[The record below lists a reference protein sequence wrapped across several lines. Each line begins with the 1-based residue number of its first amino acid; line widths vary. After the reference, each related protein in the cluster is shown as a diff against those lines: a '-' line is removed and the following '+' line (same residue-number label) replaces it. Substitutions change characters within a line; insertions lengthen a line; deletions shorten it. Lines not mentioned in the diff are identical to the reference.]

1 MRSGLILAL
10 LAGAVAGAA
19 TLVRPSWMLF
29 LPFAFTC
36 GLIYGQRRKQLL
48 LAVAMF
54 AGFVVVM
61 LPWWVRNYRV
71 TGHFVP
77 TTLQVGASL
86 YDGWNPQATGASDM
100 RFVPEFEAAQRTER
114 RGPRRRRRLRVSS
127 RPPLPPGGLGLGLR
141 EPGPGRAA
149 CRNQV
154 PADLEFLA
162 QRAVLCGLAG
172 AAGGAG
178 DLPAA
183 DAAGR
188 VGFAAGASRGW
199 PGVLCW
205 LPAVYFSLLHTVF
218 VSSIRYRQPAM
229 LGLIVLAAGYLAEFM
244 DRSPSTDPRNGIAAI
259 LPKRLIN
266 FCWFWFKWGLIACVI
281 GAALLVPYFYHRMDE
296 EIRRRVEELL
306 AKQYPGLQVKIH
318 SAVLMKGEGIALR
331 GLSIIDPA
339 AEGPG
344 AELLSYDECFLAC
357 PTDLSDL
364 CSGQLKPTRVIVRR
378 PTLRMTRRPDGT
390 WSAARLLPL
399 PKLND
404 NASPEVRFENGTI
417 EIFDP
422 TKAVACT
429 LTLRDVNL
437 TLSPI
442 APADGQAETT
452 RRRRIQGTA
461 TGDYFHQVI
470 FDGEVDPDR
479 PALEPR
485 RQDRRRGD
493 FARDAQCPA
502 RCLGLQSFRA
512 GLVARAD
519 RGPLPGQL

>member
-1 MRSGLILAL
+1 MSC
-10 LAGAVAGAA
+10 
-19 TLVRPSWMLF
+19 RP
-29 LPFAFTC
+29 
-36 GLIYGQRRKQLL
+36 GK
-48 LAVAMF
+48 
-54 AGFVVVM
+54 
-61 LPWWVRNYRV
+61 
-71 TGHFVP
+71 
-77 TTLQVGASL
+77 
-86 YDGWNPQATGASDM
+86 
-100 RFVPEFEAAQRTER
+100 
-114 RGPRRRRRLRVSS
+114 
-127 RPPLPPGGLGLGLR
+127 
-141 EPGPGRAA
+141 
-149 CRNQV
+149 
-154 PADLEFLA
+154 
-162 QRAVLCGLAG
+162 
-172 AAGGAG
+172 
-178 DLPAA
+178 
-183 DAAGR
+183 
-188 VGFAAGASRGW
+188 
-199 PGVLCW
+199 
-205 LPAVYFSLLHTVF
+205 
-218 VSSIRYRQPAM
+218 
-229 LGLIVLAAGYLAEFM
+229 
-244 DRSPSTDPRNGIAAI
+244 PRNGIAAI
-259 LPKRLIN
+259 VPKRLIN

-296 EIRRRVEELL
+296 EIRRRVEDLL
-306 AKQYPGLQVKIH
+306 AKQYPGLQIKIH

-364 CSGQLKPTRVIVRR
+364 CSGQLKPTQVIIRR
-378 PTLRMTRRPDGT
+378 PTLRMTRRPDGA

-399 PKLND
+399 PKLD
-404 NASPEVRFENGTI
+404 DDASPEVRFENGTI

-442 APADGQAETT
+442 APAGRPGGNHASPADPGHGHRRLFPPGDL
-452 RRRRIQGTA
+452 RRRSRS
-461 TGDYFHQVI
+461 
-470 FDGEVDPDR
+470 R
-479 PALEPR
+479 PAGVEPC

>member
-1 MRSGLILAL
+1 
-10 LAGAVAGAA
+10 
-19 TLVRPSWMLF
+19 MLF
-29 LPFAFTC
+29 LPFAFIC
-36 GLIYGQRRKQLL
+36 GLIYGRRRKQLL
-48 LAVAMF
+48 LAAAMF

-100 RFVPEFEAAQRTER
+100 RFVPEFAAAQRRAMRSDTASDGFEYRLDR
-114 RGPRRRRRLRVSS
+114 RFRQAAWDWACAN
-127 RPPLPPGGLGLGLR
+127 
-141 EPGPGRAA
+141 PGRVVQLAGIKFLRIWNFWPNEPSFAA
-149 CRNQV
+149 WPVR
-154 PADLEFLA
+154 L
-162 QRAVLCGLAG
+162 AVLVTYR
-172 AAGGAG
+172 
-178 DLPAA
+178 AA

-188 VGFAAGASRGW
+188 AGSAAGCAR
-199 PGVLCW
+199 L
-205 LPAVYFSLLHTVF
+205 A
-218 VSSIRYRQPAM
+218 RR
-229 LGLIVLAAGYLAEFM
+229 IVLAAGRLLHALAHGVRQFDSLSAAGHAGT
-244 DRSPSTDPRNGIAAI
+244 DRAGGRLSRGVRKNPLKPRNGIVAI

-364 CSGQLKPTRVIVRR
+364 CSGQLKPTRVIIRR

-399 PKLND
+399 PRVDERVAGGPLRERHD
-404 NASPEVRFENGTI
+404 RDLRSHQGGGLHA
-417 EIFDP
+417 DP
-422 TKAVACT
+422 
-429 LTLRDVNL
+429 
-437 TLSPI
+437 P
-442 APADGQAETT
+442 
-452 RRRRIQGTA
+452 RRRTSRS
-461 TGDYFHQVI
+461 
-470 FDGEVDPDR
+470 R
-479 PALEPR
+479 PSRPR
-485 RQDRRRGD
+485 KARRKPRAAGGSR
-493 FARDAQCPA
+493 ARPPA
-502 RCLGLQSFRA
+502 IIS
-512 GLVARAD
+512 AR
-519 RGPLPGQL
+519 